1 MSLSF
6 TEILSRK
13 RKMMPDV
20 LRDAQHLAPGFLVSE
35 KTPVPKLNAI
45 GGKKSKEKTGHLGIK
60 G

>member
-1 MSLSF
+1 
-6 TEILSRK
+6 
-13 RKMMPDV
+13 MMPDV

-60 G
+60 GWWRLGHWAFRKQ